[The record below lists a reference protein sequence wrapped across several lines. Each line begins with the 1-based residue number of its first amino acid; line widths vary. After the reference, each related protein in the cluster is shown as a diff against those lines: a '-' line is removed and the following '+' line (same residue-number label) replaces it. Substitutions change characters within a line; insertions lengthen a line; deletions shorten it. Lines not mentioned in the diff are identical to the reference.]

1 MKFEMGYRSTK
12 ECIEDLEKTG
22 QLLRISEEVDPY
34 LEMAEIQ
41 RRMYLKQGPAILFEN
56 VKGSKF
62 PCVSNLFGTIERTRF
77 IFRDSYESV
86 CSLLK
91 CKADPSPLKKPLF
104 ALKAAGKA
112 FKGLPKKLSN
122 SKAPVLA
129 NECKIEDLPQI
140 VSWPDD
146 GGAFITLPQVYSE
159 DPKHL
164 GKPVK
169 SNLGMYRIQLSGN
182 EYKPNEEIGLHY
194 QIHRGIGVHQ
204 AETIAAKKPFK
215 VAIFVGGPP
224 ANTFCAVLPLP
235 EGMPEVAFAGLLN
248 NQRFRYTR
256 YKDWTVAA
264 DSDFCIIG
272 TIDEKLKPEGP
283 FGDHLGYYSL
293 KHDFPCMKVEKVFHR
308 DNAVWP
314 FTVVGRPPQED
325 TSFGAVIHDMTGPVL
340 PTEINGLKAI
350 NAVDAAGVHP
360 LLLSIGKE
368 RYTPYKKIERPQ
380 ELLTIANTIL
390 GKGQL
395 SLAKYLFIVAEED
408 NPQLDIHEIDKY
420 LIHILERIDWE
431 RDLHFQTNTNID
443 TLDYSGEDINY
454 GSKVIFAACGDKKR
468 DLSNEHPKLN
478 LPLGFKSCSVSLPGV
493 VSITSPDYEN
503 EETARAQIE
512 QLSSSLKDQFS
523 KDKYPLVIMCN
534 DDEFTSATLN
544 NFLWTVFTRSNPSHD
559 IHGVEEYTKHKHWG
573 CKGSLI
579 IDARIKPHHA
589 PPLVEDPE
597 VTKKVD
603 SYFASGGILEKWS

>member
-1 MKFEMGYRSTK
+1 MGYRSTK
-12 ECIEDLEKTG
+12 ELVEDLEKSG
-22 QLLRISEEVDPY
+22 HLLRITQEVDPK

-41 RRMYLKQGPAILFEN
+41 REMYLKQGPALLFEN

-62 PCVSNLFGTIERTRF
+62 PCVSNLFGTIERTKF
-77 IFRDSYESV
+77 IFRDTYDSV

-104 ALKAAGKA
+104 ALKAATKA
-112 FKGLPKKLSN
+112 FKGLPKKVSN

-129 NECKIEDLPQI
+129 NECKIEDLPKI

-146 GGAFITLPQVYSE
+146 GGPFITLPQVYSE
-159 DPKHL
+159 DPLHP
-164 GKPVK
+164 GKPMK

-182 EYKPNEEIGLHY
+182 DYETNKEIGLHY

-204 AETIAAKKPFK
+204 TETLAMGKEFK

-248 NQRFRYTR
+248 NQRFRYSR

-264 DSDFCIIG
+264 DADFCIIG
-272 TIDEKLKPEGP
+272 TIKDELKPEGP

-293 KHDFPCMKVEKVFHR
+293 THDFPVMAVEKVFHR
-308 DNAVWP
+308 DNAIWP

-340 PTEINGLKAI
+340 PTEINGLKGV

-360 LLLSIGKE
+360 LLLAIGKE
-368 RYTPYKKIERPQ
+368 RYTPYKKTERPQ
-380 ELLTIANTIL
+380 ELLTIANAIL

-408 NPQLDIHEIDKY
+408 NPDLDIHHIDQY
-420 LIHILERIDWE
+420 LIHLLERIDWR
-431 RDLHFQTNTNID
+431 RDLHFQTNTSID
-443 TLDYSGEDINY
+443 TLDYSGEEINC
-454 GSKVIFAACGDKKR
+454 GSKVVFAACGDKKR
-468 DLSNEHPKLN
+468 ELGKEKPDLQ
-478 LPLGFKSCSVSLPGV
+478 LPENFKDYALCLPGV
-493 VSITSPDYEN
+493 IAISSPTFTNLEDTQNLVQEL
-503 EETARAQIE
+503 ESKID
-512 QLSSSLKDQFS
+512 LDCDQF
-523 KDKYPLVIMCN
+523 PLIILC
-534 DDEFTSATLN
+534 DDAEFTSKTLH

-559 IHGVEEYTKHKHWG
+559 IYGIKEFTKFKHWG
-573 CKGSLI
+573 CEGSLI

-597 VTKKVD
+597 VSKKVKAHF
-603 SYFASGGILEKWS
+603 SPCGIFEKWA

>member
-1 MKFEMGYRSTK
+1 MGYRSTK
-12 ECIEDLEKTG
+12 ECIEDLEKSG
-22 QLLRISEEVDPY
+22 QLLRIPQEVDPN

-41 RRMYLKQGPAILFEN
+41 RRIYLKQGPAILFEN

-62 PCVSNLFGTIERTRF
+62 PCVSNLFGTIERTKF
-77 IFRDSYESV
+77 IFRDSYDSV

-104 ALKAAGKA
+104 ALKAASKA
-112 FKGLPKKLSN
+112 FKGLPKKVSN
-122 SKAPVLA
+122 GNAAVMA

-159 DPKHL
+159 DPAKP
-164 GKPVK
+164 GKPTK

-182 EYKPNEEIGLHY
+182 EYKQNEEIGLHY

-204 AETIAAKKPFK
+204 SETIAAGKPFR
-215 VAIFVGGPP
+215 VAIFIGGPP

-235 EGMPEVAFAGLLN
+235 EGMPEVAFSGLLN
-248 NQRFRYTR
+248 NQRFKYTR
-256 YKDWTVAA
+256 YKDWTIAA
-264 DSDFCIIG
+264 DADFCIIG
-272 TIDEKLKPEGP
+272 TIDQKLKPEGP

-293 KHDFPCMKVEKVFHR
+293 KHDFPCMNVEKVFHR
-308 DNAVWP
+308 DNAIWP

-360 LLLSIGKE
+360 LLLAIGKE
-368 RYTPYKKIERPQ
+368 RYTPYKKVERPQ
-380 ELLTIANTIL
+380 ELLTIANAIL

-395 SLAKYLFIVAEED
+395 SLAKYLFIVGEED
-408 NPQLDIHEIDKY
+408 NPELDIHHIDQY
-420 LIHILERIDWE
+420 IIHMLERIDWK

-443 TLDYSGEDINY
+443 TLDYTGEDINC

-468 DLSNEHPKLN
+468 ELSKEKPELQVSAE
-478 LPLGFKSCSVSLPGV
+478 FKSYSIPLPGV
-493 VSITSPDYEN
+493 IAFSTAAYQN
-503 EETARAQIE
+503 YEETTLTINK
-512 QLSSSLKDQFS
+512 LSESIKDTLNKGEF
-523 KDKYPLVIMCN
+523 PLIILC
-534 DDEFTSATLN
+534 DDDNFTSATLN

-559 IHGVEEYTKHKHWG
+559 IYGIDEFTRHKHWG
-573 CKGSLI
+573 CEGSLI

-589 PPLVEDPE
+589 PPLIEDPA
-597 VTKKVD
+597 VTEKVN
-603 SYFASGGILEKWS
+603 SYFADGGILEKWS

>member
-1 MKFEMGYRSTK
+1 MAYKSTK
-12 ECIEDLEKTG
+12 EVVEDLEKSG
-22 QLLRISEEVDPY
+22 QLVRISQEVDPY

-41 RRMYLKQGPAILFEN
+41 RQMYLKQGPAILFEK

-62 PCVSNLFGTIERTRF
+62 PCVSNLFGTSERTKF
-77 IFRDSYESV
+77 IFRDSYDDV

-104 ALKAAGKA
+104 ALKALRKGL
-112 FKGLPKKLSN
+112 KGLPKKVSN
-122 SKAPVLA
+122 SSAPVLA
-129 NECKIEDLPQI
+129 NECKIEDLPGI

-146 GGAFITLPQVYSE
+146 GGPFITLPQVYSE
-159 DPKHL
+159 DPAHP
-164 GKPVK
+164 GKPMK

-182 EYKPNEEIGLHY
+182 DYKLNEEIGLHY

-204 AETIAAKKPFK
+204 TETIAAGKDFK

-248 NQRFRYTR
+248 NRRFRFTR
-256 YKDWTVAA
+256 YQNWTIAA
-264 DSDFCIIG
+264 EADFCIIG
-272 TIDEKLKPEGP
+272 TIDKELKPEGP

-293 KHDFPCMKVEKVFHR
+293 EHEFPVMNVEKVFHR
-308 DNAVWP
+308 DNAIWP

-325 TSFGAVIHDMTGPVL
+325 TSFGDVIHDMTGPVL
-340 PTEINGLKAI
+340 PTEINGLKAV

-360 LLLSIGKE
+360 LLLAIGSE
-368 RYTPYKKIERPQ
+368 RYTPYKKTERPQ
-380 ELLTIANTIL
+380 ELLTIANSIL

-408 NPQLDIHEIDKY
+408 NPDLDIHCIDDY
-420 LIHILERIDWE
+420 LQHLLERIDWK
-431 RDLHFQTNTNID
+431 RDLHFQTNTSID
-443 TLDYSGEDINY
+443 TLDYSGEDINC
-454 GSKVIFAACGDKKR
+454 GSKVVFAACGKKKR
-468 DLSNEHPKLN
+468 TLSKVLPKLN
-478 LPLGFKSCSVSLPGV
+478 LDNKFNSYSIALPGV
-493 VSITSPDYEN
+493 LAITAPEFTNHDEAAALVKELEN
-503 EETARAQIE
+503 
-512 QLSSSLKDQFS
+512 SLDL
-523 KDKYPLVIMCN
+523 DV
-534 DDEFTSATLN
+534 DEFPLIILCDDDSFTAESLN

-559 IHGVEEYTKHKHWG
+559 IHGIKEFTRFKHWG
-573 CKGSLI
+573 CEGPLV

-597 VTKKVD
+597 IKKKVK
-603 SYFASGGILEKWS
+603 SYFSAGGILEKWS